1 MGNNNSSYFKK
12 LINDYI
18 IYVPEFQRN
27 YLQGDDSNES
37 IKYKRDRLLD
47 DIFDCIKSQ
56 SKSIDLGFIYGRVED
71 SYKRKLFYPYDGQQR
86 LTTLYFLY
94 LLIYFKFKNYDEIQ
108 SFKNKEKL
116 SYQTRIS
123 TNRFIESFLSWI
135 LDSKEK
141 VSIYNDFWN
150 KDGKDL
156 KGFIMSQDW
165 FMMTE
170 WNYDVSIINMLS
182 IIVEISRRI
191 KDLGDK
197 TGIVNFIDKDENNPF
212 QFDFIYVDDISKSD
226 DLYIKINAR
235 GKALSPFENLKSDI
249 DKYWDDE
256 DKTKLDAEWTEYV
269 WNQLDEND
277 KNKEKSFDNS
287 FYNLLS
293 NIFYLQYLV
302 GLKDIN
308 DKILIE
314 IENKYKKGIV
324 DKEWITPKL
333 CCDSPY
339 QMISSFLDAMIG
351 SFKSIKDKQIE
362 SVNRKIFG
370 LGDYQNNN
378 DQNKMERADLF
389 EVFVYYY
396 SVSSLFTENDMEFT
410 DKRNLL
416 NEIETV
422 TNRII
427 ENQRPYLDSPTNLV
441 KALKSVKVLID
452 NSIESHGVYKFFL
465 SIDND
470 KKESIRNGLMKE
482 QVEEEI
488 LKAKLIDKDS
498 RYVAL
503 FNKGYS
509 ELKNKGQL
517 GFIFYLVTKNKSLSK
532 IGIED
537 VSYESF
543 EKTLKQ
549 ILSIQSYTGDFISSN
564 EKIFNSEYE
573 WLLRAIL
580 AKAKDCFFWKR
591 SNNLLSFPLLNNDR
605 DMSLH
610 TFLNCY
616 SSSNPKDVE
625 YKFNL
630 LDGLREVLNSFD
642 FSKDNIEEVLKRII
656 ENYKI
661 KDLEDS
667 KKEDNKKE
675 DSKPWYKFFV
685 IYDGVFEQC
694 RNGNIYYYSDKYV
707 LLLDKKF
714 RSGQWWEYYTFAL
727 KKALNEANKDSSRT
741 MELEPTNGKNREE
754 SVLTFKVN
762 GIEYKCSMMNDGNGD
777 RFIIKKGKE
786 VIPIFTC
793 DASLDTWN
801 KWKEKSKKILNR
813 EE

>member
-47 DIFDCIKSQ
+47 DIFNCIESQ
-56 SKSIDLGFIYGRVED
+56 SKSINLGFIYGRVEE
-71 SYKRKLFYPYDGQQR
+71 SYKGKLFYPYDGQQR

-94 LLIYFKFKNYDEIQ
+94 LLIYFKFNKYDEID
-108 SFKNKEKL
+108 SIKEKL

-141 VSIYNDFWN
+141 DNIYNDFWN

-182 IIVEISRRI
+182 IIVEISGRI
-191 KDLGDK
+191 KKNLGDK
-197 TGIVNFIDKDENNPF
+197 TGIVNFIDKDKNNPF

-249 DKYWDDE
+249 DKYWKDE

-302 GLKDIN
+302 GLDQNNLN

-324 DKEWITPKL
+324 DKEWITPEL
-333 CCDSPY
+333 CHVSCP
-339 QMISSFLDAMIG
+339 MISSFLDAMIG
-351 SFKSIKDKQIE
+351 PFKSIKDKQIE

-378 DQNKMERADLF
+378 GQNKIERADLF
-389 EVFVYYY
+389 EIFVYYY
-396 SVSSLFTENDMEFT
+396 SVSSLFKRNDMEFT

-441 KALKSVKVLID
+441 KALQSVKALID
-452 NSIESHGVYKFFL
+452 NSIKSHGVYKFFL
-465 SIDND
+465 SIDNGT
-470 KKESIRNGLMKE
+470 KESIRKGLMKE

-517 GFIFYLVTKNKSLSK
+517 GFIFYLIKNNKSLSK

-543 EKTLKQ
+543 EKTLNQ
-549 ILSIQSYTGDFISSN
+549 IISIQNFIIGEFTN
-564 EKIFNSEYE
+564 YE
-573 WLLRAIL
+573 LLLRAIL
-580 AKAKDCFFWKR
+580 AKANDSFFWER
-591 SNNLLSFPLLNNDR
+591 RNNLLSFPLLNNDR

-616 SSSNPKDVE
+616 SSNNPEDVK

-630 LDGLREVLNSFD
+630 LDGLKEVLNLFD
-642 FSKDNIEEVLKRII
+642 PNKDNIEEVLKRII
-656 ENYKI
+656 EDYK
-661 KDLEDS
+661 KTDS
-667 KKEDNKKE
+667 NV
-675 DSKPWYKFFV
+675 WYKFFV
-685 IYDGVFEQC
+685 IYDGVFKQC

-714 RSGQWWEYYTFAL
+714 RSGQWCEYYTFAL
-727 KKALNEANKDSSRT
+727 SKALSEALNKEYPCKKAKGIDGGREASFIN
-741 MELEPTNGKNREE
+741 MNR
-754 SVLTFKVN
+754 N
-762 GIEYKCSMMNDGNGD
+762 EYKCSMKNDED
-777 RFIIKKGKE
+777 MFIIKKNEKE
-786 VIPIFTC
+786 IFN
-793 DASLDTWN
+793 LDTWD
-801 KWKEKSKKILNR
+801 KWKEKSLKILNR

>member
-1 MGNNNSSYFKK
+1 MGSNNSSYFKK
-12 LINDYI
+12 LINNYI

-47 DIFDCIKSQ
+47 DIFNCIESQ
-56 SKSIDLGFIYGRVED
+56 SKSIDLGFIYGRVEE
-71 SYKRKLFYPYDGQQR
+71 SYKGKLFYPYDGQQR

-94 LLIYFKFKNYDEIQ
+94 LLIYFKFKKYDEIH
-108 SFKNKEKL
+108 SIKEKL

-123 TNRFIESFLSWI
+123 TNRFIESFLLWI
-135 LDSKEK
+135 LDSEEK
-141 VSIYNDFWN
+141 DNIYNDFWN

-182 IIVEISRRI
+182 IIVEISGRI
-191 KDLGDK
+191 KKDLGDK
-197 TGIVNFIDKDENNPF
+197 TEIVNFIDKDENNPF

-249 DKYWDDE
+249 DEYWNNE

-287 FYNLLS
+287 FYNLFS

-302 GLKDIN
+302 GLGDIN

-339 QMISSFLDAMIG
+339 QMISSFLDAMTG
-351 SFKSIKDKQIE
+351 PFKSIKDEQIE

-378 DQNKMERADLF
+378 GQNKMERADLF

-396 SVSSLFTENDMEFT
+396 SVSSLFKRNDMEFT

-452 NSIESHGVYKFFL
+452 SSIKSHGVYKFFL

-470 KKESIRNGLMKE
+470 KKESIRDGLMKE

-488 LKAKLIDKDS
+488 LKAKLIGKDS
-498 RYVAL
+498 RYVVL

-517 GFIFYLVTKNKSLSK
+517 GFIFYLVTKIKSLSK

-543 EKTLKQ
+543 DKTLKQ

-605 DMSLH
+605 DISLH

-616 SSSNPKDVE
+616 SSNNPNDVE
-625 YKFNL
+625 YKLNL
-630 LDGLREVLNSFD
+630 LDGLREVLNLFD
-642 FSKDNIEEVLKRII
+642 PNKDNIEEVLKRII
-656 ENYKI
+656 EDYKI
-661 KDLEDS
+661 EDY
-667 KKEDNKKE
+667 KKI

-694 RNGNIYYYSDKYV
+694 RNGNIYFYSDKYV

-714 RSGQWWEYYTFAL
+714 RSGQWYEYYTFAL
-727 KKALNEANKDSSRT
+727 SKALSEALNK
-741 MELEPTNGKNREE
+741 EYHCEKANGLDGGREA
-754 SVLTFKVN
+754 SFVKIINMN
-762 GIEYKCSMMNDGNGD
+762 GIEYKCSMMNNED
-777 RFIIKKGKE
+777 RFIIKNEKE
-786 VIPIFTC
+786 IFK
-793 DASLDTWN
+793 LDTWDE
-801 KWKEKSKKILNR
+801 WKDKSKKILNS

>member
-1 MGNNNSSYFKK
+1 MCNNNSSYFKK

-27 YLQGDDSNES
+27 YLQGDDSKES
-37 IKYKRDRLLD
+37 IKDKRDRLLN

-56 SKSIDLGFIYGRVED
+56 SKSIDLGFIYGRVEE
-71 SYKRKLFYPYDGQQR
+71 SYKGKLFYPYDGQQR

-94 LLIYFKFKNYDEIQ
+94 LLIYFKYKKYDEIQ
-108 SFKNKEKL
+108 SIKEKL

-141 VSIYNDFWN
+141 DNVYNDFWN

-191 KDLGDK
+191 KENLGDK
-197 TGIVNFIDKDENNPF
+197 TEIVNFIDKDENNPF

-249 DKYWDDE
+249 DEYWNNE

-302 GLKDIN
+302 GLGQKNIN

-339 QMISSFLDAMIG
+339 QMFSSFLDAMIG

-378 DQNKMERADLF
+378 GQNKIERADLF
-389 EVFVYYY
+389 EIFVYYY
-396 SVSSLFTENDMEFT
+396 SVSSLFKRNDMEFT
-410 DKRNLL
+410 NKRNLL

-452 NSIESHGVYKFFL
+452 NSIKSHGVYKFFL

-470 KKESIRNGLMKE
+470 TKESIRKGLMKE
-482 QVEEEI
+482 QVEEEV

-498 RYVAL
+498 RYVVL

-517 GFIFYLVTKNKSLSK
+517 GFIFYLVKKNNSLSK

-543 EKTLKQ
+543 EKTLNQ
-549 ILSIQSYTGDFISSN
+549 IISIQNFIIGEFTN
-564 EKIFNSEYE
+564 YE
-573 WLLRAIL
+573 LLLRAIL
-580 AKAKDCFFWKR
+580 AKAKGSFFWER
-591 SNNLLSFPLLNNDR
+591 RNNLLSFPLLNNDR
-605 DMSLH
+605 DISLH

-616 SSSNPKDVE
+616 SSNNPEDVK

-630 LDGLREVLNSFD
+630 LDGLREVLNLFD
-642 FSKDNIEEVLKRII
+642 PNKDNIEEVLKRII
-656 ENYKI
+656 EDYKI

-667 KKEDNKKE
+667 KKE

-685 IYDGVFEQC
+685 IYDGVFKQC
-694 RNGNIYYYSDKYV
+694 RNGNIYFYSDKYV

-714 RSGQWWEYYTFAL
+714 RSGQWCEYYTFAL
-727 KKALNEANKDSSRT
+727 SKALSEALNKGYPC
-741 MELEPTNGKNREE
+741 EKANGLDGGREA
-754 SVLTFKVN
+754 SFVKIN
-762 GIEYKCSMMNDGNGD
+762 MKGIEYKCSMTNNEDS
-777 RFIIKKGKE
+777 FIIKNNENK
-786 VIPIFTC
+786 IFNS
-793 DASLDTWN
+793 DASSDSWN
-801 KWKEKSKKILNR
+801 EWKEKSLKILKR

>member
-12 LINDYI
+12 LINNYI

-37 IKYKRDRLLD
+37 IKYKRDRLLK

-56 SKSIDLGFIYGRVED
+56 SKSINLGFIYGRVEE
-71 SYKRKLFYPYDGQQR
+71 SYKGNLFYPYDGQQR

-94 LLIYFKFKNYDEIQ
+94 LLIYFKFKKYDEIG
-108 SFKNKEKL
+108 SIKEKL

-141 VSIYNDFWN
+141 DNIYNDFWN
-150 KDGKDL
+150 KNGKDL

-191 KDLGDK
+191 KENLGDK
-197 TGIVNFIDKDENNPF
+197 TEIVNFIDKDENNPF

-249 DKYWDDE
+249 DEYWNNE

-277 KNKEKSFDNS
+277 KNKEKSFDDS
-287 FYNLLS
+287 FFNLLS

-302 GLKDIN
+302 GLDQNNIN

-339 QMISSFLDAMIG
+339 QMISSFLDAMTG
-351 SFKSIKDKQIE
+351 PFKSIKDEQIE

-378 DQNKMERADLF
+378 GQNKMERADLF

-396 SVSSLFTENDMEFT
+396 SVSSLFKRNDMEFT

-470 KKESIRNGLMKE
+470 KKELIRNGLMKE

-488 LKAKLIDKDS
+488 LKAKLIGKDS
-498 RYVAL
+498 RYVVL

-517 GFIFYLVTKNKSLSK
+517 GFIFYLVTKIKSLSK

-543 EKTLKQ
+543 DKTLKQ

-630 LDGLREVLNSFD
+630 LDGLKEVLNSFD
-642 FSKDNIEEVLKRII
+642 SNKDNIEEVLKRII
-656 ENYKI
+656 EDYKI

-694 RNGNIYYYSDKYV
+694 RNGNIYFYSDKYV

-714 RSGQWWEYYTFAL
+714 RSGQWYEYYTFAL
-727 KKALNEANKDSSRT
+727 SKALSEALNK
-741 MELEPTNGKNREE
+741 EYLCEKANGLDGGREA
-754 SVLTFKVN
+754 SFVKIYMS
-762 GIEYKCSMMNDGNGD
+762 GIEYKCSMMNDKD
-777 RFIIKKGKE
+777 SFIIKKNEKE
-786 VIPIFTC
+786 IFNS

-801 KWKEKSKKILNR
+801 EWKKECKKILNR

>member
-1 MGNNNSSYFKK
+1 MGSNNSSYFKK

-47 DIFDCIKSQ
+47 DIFNCIESQ
-56 SKSIDLGFIYGRVED
+56 SKSINLGFIYGRVEE
-71 SYKRKLFYPYDGQQR
+71 SYKGKLLFYPYDGQQR

-94 LLIYFKFKNYDEIQ
+94 LLIYFKFKNYDEID
-108 SFKNKEKL
+108 SIKEKL

-135 LDSKEK
+135 LDSKERDN
-141 VSIYNDFWN
+141 IYNDFWN

-182 IIVEISRRI
+182 IIVEISGRI
-191 KDLGDK
+191 KKNLGDK

-249 DKYWDDE
+249 DEYWNNE
-256 DKTKLDAEWTEYV
+256 DKTKLDAEWTEFV

-302 GLKDIN
+302 GLDQNNIN

-351 SFKSIKDKQIE
+351 SFKSIKDEQIE

-378 DQNKMERADLF
+378 GQNKMERADLF

-396 SVSSLFTENDMEFT
+396 SVSSLFNKNDMEFT

-452 NSIESHGVYKFFL
+452 NSIKSHGVYKFFL

-470 KKESIRNGLMKE
+470 KKESIRDGLMKE

-498 RYVAL
+498 RYVDL
-503 FNKGYS
+503 FDKSYK

-517 GFIFYLVTKNKSLSK
+517 GFIFYLVTKIKSLSK

-549 ILSIQSYTGDFISSN
+549 IIFIQNFIGKFGEFTN
-564 EKIFNSEYE
+564 NYE
-573 WLLRAIL
+573 LLLRAIL
-580 AKAKDCFFWKR
+580 AKAKGSFFWER
-591 SNNLLSFPLLNNDR
+591 RNNLLSFPLLNNDR
-605 DMSLH
+605 DISLH

-616 SSSNPKDVE
+616 SSNNPNDVE
-625 YKFNL
+625 YKLNL
-630 LDGLREVLNSFD
+630 LDGLREVLNLFD
-642 FSKDNIEEVLKRII
+642 PNKDNIEEVLKRII
-656 ENYKI
+656 EDYKKI
-661 KDLEDS
+661 DS
-667 KKEDNKKE
+667 TV
-675 DSKPWYKFFV
+675 WYKFFV
-685 IYDGVFEQC
+685 IYDGVFKQC
-694 RNGNIYYYSDKYV
+694 RNGNIYHYSDKYV

-714 RSGQWWEYYTFAL
+714 RSGKWCEYYTFAL
-727 KKALNEANKDSSRT
+727 SKALSEALNKEYLCEKAKGLD
-741 MELEPTNGKNREE
+741 GGREA
-754 SVLTFKVN
+754 SFVKFNMK
-762 GIEYKCSMMNDGNGD
+762 GIKYKCSMMNNED
-777 RFIIKKGKE
+777 RFIIKKNEKE
-786 VIPIFTC
+786 KNEKEIFNS
-793 DASLDTWN
+793 DASLDSWDE
-801 KWKEKSKKILNR
+801 WKKECKKILNR

>member
-1 MGNNNSSYFKK
+1 MGSNNSSYFKK

-56 SKSIDLGFIYGRVED
+56 SKSMNLGFIYGRVEQ
-71 SYKRKLFYPYDGQQR
+71 SYKGKLFYPYDGQQR

-94 LLIYFKFKNYDEIQ
+94 LLIYFKFNKYDEID
-108 SFKNKEKL
+108 SIKKKL

-135 LDSKEK
+135 LDSKERDN
-141 VSIYNDFWN
+141 VYNDFWN

-182 IIVEISRRI
+182 IIVEISGRI
-191 KDLGDK
+191 KKNLGDK
-197 TGIVNFIDKDENNPF
+197 TGIDNFIDKDENNPF

-249 DKYWDDE
+249 DKYWKDE
-256 DKTKLDAEWTEYV
+256 DKTKLDAEWTEFV

-277 KNKEKSFDNS
+277 KNKDKSFDNS

-302 GLKDIN
+302 SLDQNNIN

-351 SFKSIKDKQIE
+351 PFKSIKGEQIE

-378 DQNKMERADLF
+378 GQNKMERADLF
-389 EVFVYYY
+389 EIFVYYY
-396 SVSSLFTENDMEFT
+396 SVSKLFKEYDMEFT

-452 NSIESHGVYKFFL
+452 NSIESQGVYKFFL
-465 SIDND
+465 SIDNGT
-470 KKESIRNGLMKE
+470 KELIRDGLMKE

-498 RYVAL
+498 RYVVL

-517 GFIFYLVTKNKSLSK
+517 GFIFYLVKNKNSLSK

-549 ILSIQSYTGDFISSN
+549 IIFIQNFIIGEFTN
-564 EKIFNSEYE
+564 YE
-573 WLLRAIL
+573 LLLRAIL
-580 AKAKDCFFWKR
+580 AKAKGSFFWER
-591 SNNLLSFPLLNNDR
+591 RNNLLSFPLLNNDR
-605 DMSLH
+605 DISLH

-616 SSSNPKDVE
+616 SSNNPEDVK

-630 LDGLREVLNSFD
+630 LDGFREVLNLFD
-642 FSKDNIEEVLKRII
+642 PNKDNIEEVFKRII
-656 ENYKI
+656 EDYKKI
-661 KDLEDS
+661 DS
-667 KKEDNKKE
+667 EA
-675 DSKPWYKFFV
+675 WYKFFV

-694 RNGNIYYYSDKYV
+694 RNGNIYHYSDKYV

-714 RSGQWWEYYTFAL
+714 RSGKWWEYYTFAL
-727 KKALNEANKDSSRT
+727 KKALNEANKDSSIT
-741 MELEPTNGKNREE
+741 IELEPTNGKNREE
-754 SVLTFKVN
+754 SVLKIKVN
-762 GIEYKCSMMNDGNGD
+762 EIEYKCSIMNDGNGD
-777 RFIIKKGKE
+777 RFIIKKDKDE
-786 VIPIFTC
+786 KLIFTR
-793 DASLDTWN
+793 DASLDSWD
-801 KWKEKSKKILNR
+801 KWKEKSLKILNR

>member
-1 MGNNNSSYFKK
+1 
-12 LINDYI
+12 
-18 IYVPEFQRN
+18 
-27 YLQGDDSNES
+27 
-37 IKYKRDRLLD
+37 
-47 DIFDCIKSQ
+47 
-56 SKSIDLGFIYGRVED
+56 
-71 SYKRKLFYPYDGQQR
+71 
-86 LTTLYFLY
+86 
-94 LLIYFKFKNYDEIQ
+94 
-108 SFKNKEKL
+108 
-116 SYQTRIS
+116 
-123 TNRFIESFLSWI
+123 
-135 LDSKEK
+135 
-141 VSIYNDFWN
+141 
-150 KDGKDL
+150 
-156 KGFIMSQDW
+156 
-165 FMMTE
+165 
-170 WNYDVSIINMLS
+170 
-182 IIVEISRRI
+182 
-191 KDLGDK
+191 
-197 TGIVNFIDKDENNPF
+197 
-212 QFDFIYVDDISKSD
+212 
-226 DLYIKINAR
+226 
-235 GKALSPFENLKSDI
+235 
-249 DKYWDDE
+249 
-256 DKTKLDAEWTEYV
+256 
-269 WNQLDEND
+269 
-277 KNKEKSFDNS
+277 
-287 FYNLLS
+287 
-293 NIFYLQYLV
+293 
-302 GLKDIN
+302 
-308 DKILIE
+308 
-314 IENKYKKGIV
+314 
-324 DKEWITPKL
+324 
-333 CCDSPY
+333 
-339 QMISSFLDAMIG
+339 MISSFLDAMTG
-351 SFKSIKDKQIE
+351 SFKSIKNEQIE
-362 SVNRKIFG
+362 SVNRKTFG

-378 DQNKMERADLF
+378 GQNKMERADLF

-452 NSIESHGVYKFFL
+452 NSIKSHGVYKFFL

-470 KKESIRNGLMKE
+470 TKESIRIGLMKE

-498 RYVAL
+498 RYVDL
-503 FNKGYS
+503 FKKGYN

-517 GFIFYLVTKNKSLSK
+517 GFIFYLITNNKSLSK

-630 LDGLREVLNSFD
+630 LDGLKEVLNSFD
-642 FSKDNIEEVLKRII
+642 SNKDNIEEVLKRII
-656 ENYKI
+656 EDYKI

-667 KKEDNKKE
+667 KKEDNKKEDNKKE

-694 RNGNIYYYSDKYV
+694 RNGNIYFYSDKYV

-714 RSGQWWEYYTFAL
+714 RSGQWYEYYTFAL
-727 KKALNEANKDSSRT
+727 SKALSEALNK
-741 MELEPTNGKNREE
+741 EYLCEKANGLDGGREA
-754 SVLTFKVN
+754 SFVKIINMN
-762 GIEYKCSMMNDGNGD
+762 GIEYKCSMMNNED
-777 RFIIKKGKE
+777 RFIIKNEKE
-786 VIPIFTC
+786 SFK
-793 DASLDTWN
+793 LDTWN
-801 KWKEKSKKILNR
+801 EWKDKSLKILKR

>member
-27 YLQGDDSNES
+27 YLQGDDSKES
-37 IKYKRDRLLD
+37 IKDKRDRLLD
-47 DIFDCIKSQ
+47 DIFSCIESQ
-56 SKSIDLGFIYGRVED
+56 SKSINLGFIYGRVEE
-71 SYKRKLFYPYDGQQR
+71 SYKSTLFYPYDGQQR

-94 LLIYFKFKNYDEIQ
+94 LLIYFKFNKYDEIQ
-108 SFKNKEKL
+108 SFKKKL

-123 TNRFIESFLSWI
+123 TNRFIESFLYWI

-182 IIVEISRRI
+182 IIVEISGRV
-191 KDLGDK
+191 KNLGDK
-197 TGIVNFIDKDENNPF
+197 FGIVNFIDKDENNPF

-249 DKYWDDE
+249 DKYWKDE

-269 WNQLDEND
+269 WNQLDVND

-302 GLKDIN
+302 GLDQNKIN

-324 DKEWITPKL
+324 DKEWITSEL
-333 CCDSPY
+333 CSTSCP
-339 QMISSFLDAMIG
+339 MISSFLDAMIG

-378 DQNKMERADLF
+378 GQNKMERADLF

-470 KKESIRNGLMKE
+470 TKESIRKGLMKE

-517 GFIFYLVTKNKSLSK
+517 GFIFYLIKNNKSLSK

-543 EKTLKQ
+543 EKTLNQ
-549 ILSIQSYTGDFISSN
+549 IISIQNFIIGEFTN
-564 EKIFNSEYE
+564 YE
-573 WLLRAIL
+573 LLLRAIL
-580 AKAKDCFFWKR
+580 AKANDSFFWER
-591 SNNLLSFPLLNNDR
+591 RNNLLSFPLLNNDR

-616 SSSNPKDVE
+616 SSNNPEDVK

-630 LDGLREVLNSFD
+630 LDGLRKVLNLFD
-642 FSKDNIEEVLKRII
+642 PNKDNIEEVLKRII
-656 ENYKI
+656 EDYK
-661 KDLEDS
+661 KTDS
-667 KKEDNKKE
+667 NV
-675 DSKPWYKFFV
+675 WYKFFV
-685 IYDGVFEQC
+685 IYDGVFKQC

-714 RSGQWWEYYTFAL
+714 RSGQWCEYYTFAL
-727 KKALNEANKDSSRT
+727 SKALSEALNKEYPCKKAKGIDGGREASFINMNEN
-741 MELEPTNGKNREE
+741 
-754 SVLTFKVN
+754 
-762 GIEYKCSMMNDGNGD
+762 EYKCSMKNDED
-777 RFIIKKGKE
+777 MFIIKKNEKE
-786 VIPIFTC
+786 IFN
-793 DASLDTWN
+793 LDTWD
-801 KWKEKSKKILNR
+801 KWKEKSLKILNR

>member
-27 YLQGDDSNES
+27 YLQGDDSKES
-37 IKYKRDRLLD
+37 IKDKRDRLLD

-56 SKSIDLGFIYGRVED
+56 SKSIDLGFIYGRVEE
-71 SYKRKLFYPYDGQQR
+71 SYKSTLFYPYDGQQR

-94 LLIYFKFKNYDEIQ
+94 LLIYFKFNKYDEIN
-108 SFKNKEKL
+108 SIKEKL

-135 LDSKEK
+135 LDSKERDN
-141 VSIYNDFWN
+141 IYNDFWN
-150 KDGKDL
+150 KNGKDL
-156 KGFIMSQDW
+156 KGFVMSQDW

-197 TGIVNFIDKDENNPF
+197 FGIVNFIDKDENNPF

-249 DKYWDDE
+249 DKYWKDE

-269 WNQLDEND
+269 WNQLDVND

-302 GLKDIN
+302 GLDLNNIN

-333 CCDSPY
+333 CSTSCP
-339 QMISSFLDAMIG
+339 MISSFLDAMIG

-378 DQNKMERADLF
+378 GQNKMERADLF

-470 KKESIRNGLMKE
+470 TKESIRIGLMKE

-517 GFIFYLVTKNKSLSK
+517 GFIFYLVTNNKSLSK

-537 VSYESF
+537 VFYESF
-543 EKTLKQ
+543 DKTLKQ
-549 ILSIQSYTGDFISSN
+549 IIFIQNFIIGEFTN
-564 EKIFNSEYE
+564 YE
-573 WLLRAIL
+573 LLLRAIL
-580 AKAKDCFFWKR
+580 AKAKGSFFWER
-591 SNNLLSFPLLNNDR
+591 RNNLLSFPLLNNDR
-605 DMSLH
+605 DISLH

-616 SSSNPKDVE
+616 SSNNPEDVE

-630 LDGLREVLNSFD
+630 LYGLREVLNLFD
-642 FSKDNIEEVLKRII
+642 PNKDNIEEVLKRII
-656 ENYKI
+656 EDYK
-661 KDLEDS
+661 KTDS
-667 KKEDNKKE
+667 NV
-675 DSKPWYKFFV
+675 WYKFFV
-685 IYDGVFEQC
+685 IYDGVFKQC
-694 RNGNIYYYSDKYV
+694 RNGNIYHYSDKYV

-714 RSGQWWEYYTFAL
+714 RSGQWCEYYTFAL
-727 KKALNEANKDSSRT
+727 SKALSEALNKEYPCVKAKGLD
-741 MELEPTNGKNREE
+741 GGREA
-754 SVLTFKVN
+754 SFVKIDMN
-762 GIEYKCSMMNDGNGD
+762 GIEYRCSMNDGIGD
-777 RFIIKKGKE
+777 RFIIKKDEE
-786 VIPIFTC
+786 VI
-793 DASLDTWN
+793 SLDTLDE
-801 KWKEKSKKILNR
+801 WKE
-813 EE
+813 E

>member
-1 MGNNNSSYFKK
+1 MSNNNSSYFKK
-12 LINDYI
+12 LINDFI

-27 YLQGDDSNES
+27 YLQGDDSKES
-37 IKYKRDRLLD
+37 IKDKRDRLLN

-56 SKSIDLGFIYGRVED
+56 SKSMDLGFIYGRVEQ
-71 SYKRKLFYPYDGQQR
+71 SYKGKLFYPYDGQQR

-94 LLIYFKFKNYDEIQ
+94 LLIYFKFNKYDEIN
-108 SFKNKEKL
+108 SIKEKL

-135 LDSKEK
+135 LDSEK
-141 VSIYNDFWN
+141 KDNIYNDFWN

-182 IIVEISRRI
+182 IIVEISGRI
-191 KDLGDK
+191 KKNLGDK

-249 DKYWDDE
+249 DKYWKDE

-277 KNKEKSFDNS
+277 KNKEKSFDDS
-287 FYNLLS
+287 FFNLLS
-293 NIFYLQYLV
+293 NIFYLQYLI
-302 GLKDIN
+302 GLDLQDIN
-308 DKILIE
+308 DKNLFE

-324 DKEWITPKL
+324 DKEWITQKL
-333 CCDSPY
+333 CHVSCP
-339 QMISSFLDAMIG
+339 MISSFLDAMIG
-351 SFKSIKDKQIE
+351 SFKSIKDEQIE

-378 DQNKMERADLF
+378 GQNKMERADLF
-389 EVFVYYY
+389 EIFVYYY
-396 SVSSLFTENDMEFT
+396 SVSSLFNRNDMELT
-410 DKRNLL
+410 NKRNLL

-470 KKESIRNGLMKE
+470 AKEQIKKGLMKE

-498 RYVAL
+498 RYVDL
-503 FNKGYS
+503 FDKSYK

-517 GFIFYLVTKNKSLSK
+517 GFIFYLIKDNNDLSK
-532 IGIED
+532 IRVED

-549 ILSIQSYTGDFISSN
+549 IIFIQNFIGKFGEFTN
-564 EKIFNSEYE
+564 NYE
-573 WLLRAIL
+573 LLLRAIL

-616 SSSNPKDVE
+616 SSNNPNDVE
-625 YKFNL
+625 YKLNL
-630 LDGLREVLNSFD
+630 LDGFREVLNLFD
-642 FSKDNIEEVLKRII
+642 PNKDNIEEVLKRII
-656 ENYKI
+656 EDYKI

-667 KKEDNKKE
+667 KKEDP
-675 DSKPWYKFFV
+675 KPWYKFFV

-694 RNGNIYYYSDKYV
+694 RNGNIYFYSDKYV

-714 RSGQWWEYYTFAL
+714 RSGQWYEYYTFAL
-727 KKALNEANKDSSRT
+727 SKALSEALNKEYT
-741 MELEPTNGKNREE
+741 CEKANGLDGGREA
-754 SVLTFKVN
+754 SFVKIN
-762 GIEYKCSMMNDGNGD
+762 MKGIEYKFSMMNNED
-777 RFIIKKGKE
+777 RFIIKKNE
-786 VIPIFTC
+786 IFNF
-793 DASLDTWN
+793 DASFDTWN
-801 KWKEKSKKILNR
+801 EWKEESLKILKR

>member
-47 DIFDCIKSQ
+47 DIFSCIESQ
-56 SKSIDLGFIYGRVED
+56 SKSIDLGFIYGRVER
-71 SYKRKLFYPYDGQQR
+71 SYKDKLFYPYDGQQR

-94 LLIYFKFKNYDEIQ
+94 FLIYFKFKNYDEIQ
-108 SFKNKEKL
+108 SFKKKL

-141 VSIYNDFWN
+141 DNIYNDFWN

-182 IIVEISRRI
+182 IIVEISGRI
-191 KDLGDK
+191 KNNLGDK
-197 TGIVNFIDKDENNPF
+197 TGIVNFIDKDKNNPF

-249 DKYWDDE
+249 DKYWKDE

-269 WNQLDEND
+269 WNQLDVND

-302 GLKDIN
+302 GLDLNDIN

-324 DKEWITPKL
+324 DKEWITPEL
-333 CCDSPY
+333 CHVSCP
-339 QMISSFLDAMIG
+339 MISSFLDAMIG
-351 SFKSIKDKQIE
+351 PFKSIKDKQIE

-378 DQNKMERADLF
+378 GQNKIERADLF
-389 EVFVYYY
+389 EIFVYYY
-396 SVSSLFTENDMEFT
+396 SVSSLFKRNDMEFT

-441 KALKSVKVLID
+441 KALQSVKALID
-452 NSIESHGVYKFFL
+452 NSIKSHGVYKFFL
-465 SIDND
+465 SIDNGT
-470 KKESIRNGLMKE
+470 KESIRKGLMKE

-517 GFIFYLVTKNKSLSK
+517 GFIFYLIKNNKSLSK

-543 EKTLKQ
+543 EKTLNQ
-549 ILSIQSYTGDFISSN
+549 IISIQNFIIGEFTN
-564 EKIFNSEYE
+564 YE
-573 WLLRAIL
+573 LLLRAIL
-580 AKAKDCFFWKR
+580 AKANDSFFWER
-591 SNNLLSFPLLNNDR
+591 RNNLLSFPLLNNDR

-616 SSSNPKDVE
+616 SSNNPEDVK

-630 LDGLREVLNSFD
+630 LDGLKEVLNLFD
-642 FSKDNIEEVLKRII
+642 PNKDNIEEVLKRII
-656 ENYKI
+656 EDYKI

-675 DSKPWYKFFV
+675 DNKKEDPKPWYKFFV

-694 RNGNIYYYSDKYV
+694 RNGNIYFYSDKYV

-714 RSGQWWEYYTFAL
+714 RSGKWWEYYTFAL
-727 KKALNEANKDSSRT
+727 KKALNEANKDLS
-741 MELEPTNGKNREE
+741 LEPTNGKNREE
-754 SVLTFKVN
+754 SVLKFKVSE
-762 GIEYKCSMMNDGNGD
+762 IEYKCSMMNDGNGD
-777 RFIIKKGKE
+777 RFIIMKGE
-786 VIPIFTC
+786 EEIFKR

-801 KWKEKSKKILNR
+801 EWKEECKEILSI

>member
-37 IKYKRDRLLD
+37 IKDKRDRLLD
-47 DIFDCIKSQ
+47 DIFNCIESQ

-94 LLIYFKFKNYDEIQ
+94 LLIYFKFNKYDEID
-108 SFKNKEKL
+108 SIKKKL

-141 VSIYNDFWN
+141 DNIYNDFWN

-182 IIVEISRRI
+182 IIVEISGRI
-191 KDLGDK
+191 KKNLGDK

-226 DLYIKINAR
+226 DFYIKINAR

-249 DKYWDDE
+249 DKYWKDE

-302 GLKDIN
+302 GLDRNNIN
-308 DKILIE
+308 DKKLSE

-378 DQNKMERADLF
+378 GQNKMERADLF
-389 EVFVYYY
+389 EIFVYYY
-396 SVSSLFTENDMEFT
+396 SVSKLFRKNDMEFT

-452 NSIESHGVYKFFL
+452 SSMKSHGVYKFFL

-470 KKESIRNGLMKE
+470 TKESIRKGLMKE

-498 RYVAL
+498 RYVDL
-503 FNKGYS
+503 FDKSYK

-517 GFIFYLVTKNKSLSK
+517 GFIFYLIKDNNDLSK
-532 IGIED
+532 IRVED

-543 EKTLKQ
+543 EKNLNQ
-549 ILSIQSYTGDFISSN
+549 IISIQNFIIGEFTN
-564 EKIFNSEYE
+564 YE
-573 WLLRAIL
+573 LLLRAIL

-616 SSSNPKDVE
+616 SSNNPEDVK

-642 FSKDNIEEVLKRII
+642 SYEELNDKVIEDELNRII
-656 ENYKI
+656 EDYKE
-661 KDLEDS
+661 KDS
-667 KKEDNKKE
+667 KA
-675 DSKPWYKFFV
+675 WYKFFV
-685 IYDGVFEQC
+685 IYDGVFGKC
-694 RNGNIYYYSDKYV
+694 PKGNIYYYSDMYV

-714 RSGQWWEYYTFAL
+714 RSGHWCEYYTFAL
-727 KKALNEANKDSSRT
+727 YKALDEYRASKGLNINISLDSTS
-741 MELEPTNGKNREE
+741 GKEREE
-754 SVLTFKVN
+754 SFLKFELD
-762 GIEYKCSMMNDGNGD
+762 GIEYKCFMKNDED
-777 RFIIKKGKE
+777 SFIITKNEK
-786 VIPIFTC
+786 VNS
-793 DASLDTWN
+793 DASFDTWN
-801 KWKEKSKKILNR
+801 EWKEESLKILKR

>member
-27 YLQGDDSNES
+27 YLQGDDNNES
-37 IKYKRDRLLD
+37 IKDKRNRLLD

-56 SKSIDLGFIYGRVED
+56 SKSIDLGFIYGRVEE
-71 SYKRKLFYPYDGQQR
+71 SYKGKLFYPYDGQQR

-94 LLIYFKFKNYDEIQ
+94 LLIYFKFNKYDEID
-108 SFKNKEKL
+108 SIKEKL

-141 VSIYNDFWN
+141 DNIYNDFWN

-197 TGIVNFIDKDENNPF
+197 TGIVNFIDKDENNSF

-249 DKYWDDE
+249 DKYWEDE

-269 WNQLDEND
+269 WNQLDVND

-302 GLKDIN
+302 GLDQNNIN

-324 DKEWITPKL
+324 DKEWITQEL
-333 CCDSPY
+333 CKVSCP
-339 QMISSFLDAMIG
+339 MISSFLDAMIG

-378 DQNKMERADLF
+378 GQNKMERADLF
-389 EVFVYYY
+389 EIFVYYY
-396 SVSSLFTENDMEFT
+396 SVSLLFKRNDMEFT

-470 KKESIRNGLMKE
+470 TKELIRNGLMKE

-488 LKAKLIDKDS
+488 LKDKLIDKDS

-517 GFIFYLVTKNKSLSK
+517 GFIFYLVTKNNSLSK

-543 EKTLKQ
+543 KKTLKQ
-549 ILSIQSYTGDFISSN
+549 IIFIQNFIIGEFTN
-564 EKIFNSEYE
+564 YE
-573 WLLRAIL
+573 LLLRAIL
-580 AKAKDCFFWKR
+580 AKAKGSFFWER
-591 SNNLLSFPLLNNDR
+591 RNNLLSFPLLNNDR

-610 TFLNCY
+610 AFLNCY
-616 SSSNPKDVE
+616 SSNNPEDVK

-630 LDGLREVLNSFD
+630 LDGLREVLNLFD
-642 FSKDNIEEVLKRII
+642 PNKDNIEEVLKRII
-656 ENYKI
+656 EDYK
-661 KDLEDS
+661 KTGSEV
-667 KKEDNKKE
+667 
-675 DSKPWYKFFV
+675 WYKFFV
-685 IYDGVFEQC
+685 IYDGVFKQC
-694 RNGNIYYYSDKYV
+694 RNGNIYHYSDKYV

-727 KKALNEANKDSSRT
+727 KKALNEANKDLSIT

-754 SVLTFKVN
+754 SVLKFKVK
-762 GIEYKCSMMNDGNGD
+762 GIEYKCSMMNDED
-777 RFIIKKGKE
+777 RFIIKNEKE
-786 VIPIFTC
+786 SFK
-793 DASLDTWN
+793 LDTWN
-801 KWKEKSKKILNR
+801 EWKDKSLKILKR

>member
-1 MGNNNSSYFKK
+1 MSNNNSSYFKK

-27 YLQGDDSNES
+27 YLQGDDSKES
-37 IKYKRDRLLD
+37 IKDKRDRLLK
-47 DIFDCIKSQ
+47 DIFECIESQ
-56 SKSIDLGFIYGRVED
+56 SKSIDLGFIYGRVEQ
-71 SYKRKLFYPYDGQQR
+71 SYKGKLFYPYDGQQR

-94 LLIYFKFKNYDEIQ
+94 LLIYFKYKKYDEIN
-108 SFKNKEKL
+108 SIKEKL

-141 VSIYNDFWN
+141 DNIYNDFWN
-150 KDGKDL
+150 KDGKNL

-182 IIVEISRRI
+182 IIVEISRRV
-191 KDLGDK
+191 KNLGDI
-197 TGIVNFIDKDENNPF
+197 TNIVNFINKDENNPF

-249 DKYWDDE
+249 DEYWSNE
-256 DKTKLDAEWTEYV
+256 DKTKLDAEWTKYV

-277 KNKEKSFDNS
+277 KNKEKSFDDS
-287 FYNLLS
+287 FFNLLS
-293 NIFYLQYLV
+293 NIFYLQYLI
-302 GLKDIN
+302 GLDQQDIN
-308 DKILIE
+308 DKNLFE

-324 DKEWITPKL
+324 DKEWITQNL

-339 QMISSFLDAMIG
+339 QMISSFLDAMTG
-351 SFKSIKDKQIE
+351 SFKSIKDEQIE

-378 DQNKMERADLF
+378 GQNKIERADLF

-396 SVSSLFTENDMEFT
+396 SVSSLFRKNDMEFT

-452 NSIESHGVYKFFL
+452 NSIKSHGVYKFFL

-470 KKESIRNGLMKE
+470 TKESIRNGLMKE

-498 RYVAL
+498 RYVDL
-503 FNKGYS
+503 FDKSYK
-509 ELKNKGQL
+509 ELKNKSQL
-517 GFIFYLVTKNKSLSK
+517 GFIFYLIKDNNDLSK
-532 IGIED
+532 IRVED

-543 EKTLKQ
+543 DKTLNQ
-549 ILSIQSYTGDFISSN
+549 IISIQNFIIGEFTN
-564 EKIFNSEYE
+564 YE
-573 WLLRAIL
+573 LLLRAIL

-630 LDGLREVLNSFD
+630 LNGLKEVLNSFD
-642 FSKDNIEEVLKRII
+642 SDEELNDKVIEDELNRII
-656 ENYKI
+656 EDYKE
-661 KDLEDS
+661 KDS
-667 KKEDNKKE
+667 KA
-675 DSKPWYKFFV
+675 WYKFFV

-694 RNGNIYYYSDKYV
+694 RNGNIYFYSDKYV

-714 RSGQWWEYYTFAL
+714 RSGKWCEYYTFAL
-727 KKALNEANKDSSRT
+727 KKALDEASKGLNITTSLHS
-741 MELEPTNGKNREE
+741 TNGREREE
-754 SVLTFKVN
+754 SYLDFKVK
-762 GIEYKCSMMNDGNGD
+762 GIEYKCSMMNDND
-777 RFIIKKGKE
+777 SFIIKKNEKA
-786 VIPIFTC
+786 TS
-793 DASLDTWN
+793 DASFDTWN
-801 KWKEKSKKILNR
+801 EWKEESLKILKR

>member
-47 DIFDCIKSQ
+47 DIFNCIESQ
-56 SKSIDLGFIYGRVED
+56 SKSINLGFIYGRVEE
-71 SYKRKLFYPYDGQQR
+71 SYKGKLFYPYDGQQR

-94 LLIYFKFKNYDEIQ
+94 LLIYFKFNKYDEID
-108 SFKNKEKL
+108 SIKEKL

-141 VSIYNDFWN
+141 DNIYNDFWN

-191 KDLGDK
+191 KENLGDK

-249 DKYWDDE
+249 DKYWKDE
-256 DKTKLDAEWTEYV
+256 DKTKLDAEWTEFV
-269 WNQLDEND
+269 WNQLDVND

-302 GLKDIN
+302 GLKDLN

-351 SFKSIKDKQIE
+351 PFKSIKDKQIE

-378 DQNKMERADLF
+378 GQNKMERADLF
-389 EVFVYYY
+389 EIFVYYY

-441 KALKSVKVLID
+441 KALKSVKILID
-452 NSIESHGVYKFFL
+452 NSIKFYGVYKFFL

-470 KKESIRNGLMKE
+470 TKEQIKNGLMKE

-517 GFIFYLVTKNKSLSK
+517 GFIFYLVKNNKSLSK

-549 ILSIQSYTGDFISSN
+549 IIFIQNFIIGEFTN
-564 EKIFNSEYE
+564 YE
-573 WLLRAIL
+573 LLLRAIL
-580 AKAKDCFFWKR
+580 AKANDSFFWER
-591 SNNLLSFPLLNNDR
+591 RNNLLSFPLLNNDR

-616 SSSNPKDVE
+616 SSNNPEDVK

-642 FSKDNIEEVLKRII
+642 PNKDNIKEVLKRII
-656 ENYKI
+656 EDYKKI
-661 KDLEDS
+661 VS
-667 KKEDNKKE
+667 TV
-675 DSKPWYKFFV
+675 WYKFFV
-685 IYDGVFEQC
+685 IYDGVFQQC
-694 RNGNIYYYSDKYV
+694 RNGNIYFSSDMYV

-714 RSGQWWEYYTFAL
+714 RSGKWWEYYTFAL
-727 KKALNEANKDSSRT
+727 KKALNEANKDSSIT

-754 SVLTFKVN
+754 SVLKIKVS

-777 RFIIKKGKE
+777 RFIIEKGE
-786 VIPIFTC
+786 DVIFNR

-801 KWKEKSKKILNR
+801 KWKEKGKKILNR

>member
-47 DIFDCIKSQ
+47 DIFNCIESQ
-56 SKSIDLGFIYGRVED
+56 SKSINLGFIYGRVEE
-71 SYKRKLFYPYDGQQR
+71 SYKGKLFYPYDGQQR

-94 LLIYFKFKNYDEIQ
+94 LLIYFKFNKYDEID
-108 SFKNKEKL
+108 SIKEKL

-141 VSIYNDFWN
+141 DNIYNDFWN

-191 KDLGDK
+191 KENLGDK

-249 DKYWDDE
+249 DKYWKDE

-269 WNQLDEND
+269 WNQLDVND

-302 GLKDIN
+302 GLDQNNLN

-324 DKEWITPKL
+324 DKEWITPEL
-333 CCDSPY
+333 CHVSCP
-339 QMISSFLDAMIG
+339 MISSFLDAMIG
-351 SFKSIKDKQIE
+351 PFKSIKDKQIK

-378 DQNKMERADLF
+378 GQNKMERADLF

-396 SVSSLFTENDMEFT
+396 SVSSLFTKNDMEFT

-416 NEIETV
+416 NEIEIV

-452 NSIESHGVYKFFL
+452 NSIKSHGVYKFFL

-470 KKESIRNGLMKE
+470 TKESIRDGLMKE

-517 GFIFYLVTKNKSLSK
+517 GFIFYLITNKKSLSK

-543 EKTLKQ
+543 EKALKK
-549 ILSIQSYTGDFISSN
+549 IIFIQNFIIGEFTN
-564 EKIFNSEYE
+564 YE
-573 WLLRAIL
+573 LLLRAIL
-580 AKAKDCFFWKR
+580 AKANDSFFWER
-591 SNNLLSFPLLNNDR
+591 RNNLLSFPLLNNDR

-616 SSSNPKDVE
+616 SSNNPEDVK

-630 LDGLREVLNSFD
+630 LDGLKEVLNLFD
-642 FSKDNIEEVLKRII
+642 PNKDNIEEVLKRII
-656 ENYKI
+656 EDYKKI
-661 KDLEDS
+661 DS
-667 KKEDNKKE
+667 KV
-675 DSKPWYKFFV
+675 WYKFFV
-685 IYDGVFEQC
+685 IYDGVFKQC

-714 RSGQWWEYYTFAL
+714 RSGQWCEYYTFAL
-727 KKALNEANKDSSRT
+727 SKALSEALNKEYSCKKAKGIDGGREASFINMNEN
-741 MELEPTNGKNREE
+741 
-754 SVLTFKVN
+754 
-762 GIEYKCSMMNDGNGD
+762 EYKCSMKNDED
-777 RFIIKKGKE
+777 MFIIKKNEKE
-786 VIPIFTC
+786 IFNS
-793 DASLDTWN
+793 DASLDSWDE
-801 KWKEKSKKILNR
+801 WKDKSLKIIKR

>member
-37 IKYKRDRLLD
+37 IKYKRDRLLN

-56 SKSIDLGFIYGRVED
+56 SKSMNLGFIYGRVEQ
-71 SYKRKLFYPYDGQQR
+71 SYKGKLFYPYDGQQR

-94 LLIYFKFKNYDEIQ
+94 LLIYFKFKIYDEIH
-108 SFKNKEKL
+108 SIKKKL

-141 VSIYNDFWN
+141 DNIYNDFWN
-150 KDGKDL
+150 KNEKDL
-156 KGFIMSQDW
+156 KGFIMNQDW

-191 KDLGDK
+191 KENLGDK

-249 DKYWDDE
+249 DGYWNNE

-269 WNQLDEND
+269 WNQLDVND

-302 GLKDIN
+302 GLDKQDIN
-308 DKILIE
+308 DKYLFE

-333 CCDSPY
+333 YCDSPY
-339 QMISSFLDAMIG
+339 QMISSFLDAMTG
-351 SFKSIKDKQIE
+351 SFKSIKDEQIE

-370 LGDYQNNN
+370 LGNYQNNN
-378 DQNKMERADLF
+378 GQNKIERADLF
-389 EVFVYYY
+389 EIFVYYY
-396 SVSSLFTENDMEFT
+396 SVSSLFKRNDMEFT
-410 DKRNLL
+410 NKRNLL

-470 KKESIRNGLMKE
+470 KKESIRDGLMKE
-482 QVEEEI
+482 QVEEEV

-498 RYVAL
+498 RYVVL

-517 GFIFYLVTKNKSLSK
+517 GFIFYLVKKNNSLSK

-543 EKTLKQ
+543 EKTLNQ
-549 ILSIQSYTGDFISSN
+549 IISIQNFIIGEFTN
-564 EKIFNSEYE
+564 YE
-573 WLLRAIL
+573 LLLRAIL
-580 AKAKDCFFWKR
+580 AKAKGSFFWER
-591 SNNLLSFPLLNNDR
+591 RNNLLSFPLLNNDR
-605 DMSLH
+605 DISLH

-616 SSSNPKDVE
+616 SSNNPEDVK

-630 LDGLREVLNSFD
+630 LDGLREVLNLFD
-642 FSKDNIEEVLKRII
+642 PNKDNIEEVLKRII
-656 ENYKI
+656 EDY
-661 KDLEDS
+661 
-667 KKEDNKKE
+667 KKEDNEKE
-675 DSKPWYKFFV
+675 DPKPWYKFFV
-685 IYDGVFEQC
+685 IYDGVFKQC
-694 RNGNIYYYSDKYV
+694 RNGNIYFYSDKYV

-714 RSGQWWEYYTFAL
+714 RSGQWCEYYTFAL
-727 KKALNEANKDSSRT
+727 YKALDEYRASKGLNITISLDSTS
-741 MELEPTNGKNREE
+741 GKEREE
-754 SVLTFKVN
+754 SFLKFELD
-762 GIEYKCSMMNDGNGD
+762 GIEYKCFMKNDED
-777 RFIIKKGKE
+777 SFIITKNEK
-786 VIPIFTC
+786 VNS
-793 DASLDTWN
+793 DASFDTWN
-801 KWKEKSKKILNR
+801 KWKEESLKILKR

>member
-1 MGNNNSSYFKK
+1 MGNNNSSYFKR

-56 SKSIDLGFIYGRVED
+56 SKSIDLGFIYGRVEE
-71 SYKRKLFYPYDGQQR
+71 SYKSTLFYPYDGQQR

-94 LLIYFKFKNYDEIQ
+94 LLIYFKFKNYDEIN
-108 SFKNKEKL
+108 SIKEKL

-141 VSIYNDFWN
+141 DNIYNDFWN

-269 WNQLDEND
+269 WNQLDVND

-302 GLKDIN
+302 SLKDIN

-333 CCDSPY
+333 CSTSCP
-339 QMISSFLDAMIG
+339 MISSFLDAMIG

-378 DQNKMERADLF
+378 GQNKMERADLF

-452 NSIESHGVYKFFL
+452 NSIKSHGVYKFFL

-470 KKESIRNGLMKE
+470 TKESIRIGLMKE

-517 GFIFYLVTKNKSLSK
+517 GFIFYLITNNKSLSK

-543 EKTLKQ
+543 EKTLNQ
-549 ILSIQSYTGDFISSN
+549 IISIQNFIIGEFTN
-564 EKIFNSEYE
+564 YE
-573 WLLRAIL
+573 LLLRAIL
-580 AKAKDCFFWKR
+580 AKANDSFFWER
-591 SNNLLSFPLLNNDR
+591 RNNLLSFPLLNNDR

-616 SSSNPKDVE
+616 SSNNPEDVK

-630 LDGLREVLNSFD
+630 LDGLREVLNLFD
-642 FSKDNIEEVLKRII
+642 PNKDNIEEVLKRII
-656 ENYKI
+656 EDYK
-661 KDLEDS
+661 ETDS
-667 KKEDNKKE
+667 NV
-675 DSKPWYKFFV
+675 WYKFFV
-685 IYDGVFEQC
+685 IYDGVFKQC
-694 RNGNIYYYSDKYV
+694 RNGNIYHYSNKYV

-727 KKALNEANKDSSRT
+727 KKALNEANKDSNIT

-754 SVLTFKVN
+754 SVLTIKVN
-762 GIEYKCSMMNDGNGD
+762 EIEYKCSMLNYED
-777 RFIIKKGKE
+777 RFIIIKKNEKE
-786 VIPIFTC
+786 PFYF
-793 DASLDTWN
+793 DTWN
-801 KWKEKSKKILNR
+801 EWKDKSLKIIKR

>member
-37 IKYKRDRLLD
+37 IKYKRDRLLK

-56 SKSIDLGFIYGRVED
+56 SKSINLGFIYGRVEE
-71 SYKRKLFYPYDGQQR
+71 SYKGNLFYPYDGQQR

-94 LLIYFKFKNYDEIQ
+94 LLIYFKFKIYDEID
-108 SFKNKEKL
+108 SIKKKL

-141 VSIYNDFWN
+141 DNIYNDFWN
-150 KDGKDL
+150 KNEKDL
-156 KGFIMSQDW
+156 KGFIMNQDW

-191 KDLGDK
+191 KENLGDK
-197 TGIVNFIDKDENNPF
+197 TEIVNFIDKDENNPF
-212 QFDFIYVDDISKSD
+212 QFDFIYVDDISKSN

-249 DKYWDDE
+249 DKYWKDE

-302 GLKDIN
+302 GLDQQDIN
-308 DKILIE
+308 DKNLFE

-324 DKEWITPKL
+324 DKEWITQKL
-333 CCDSPY
+333 CHVSCP
-339 QMISSFLDAMIG
+339 MISSFLDAMIG
-351 SFKSIKDKQIE
+351 SFKSIKDEQIE

-378 DQNKMERADLF
+378 GQNKIERADLF

-396 SVSSLFTENDMEFT
+396 SVSSLFRKNDMEFT

-452 NSIESHGVYKFFL
+452 KSITFKGVYNFFL

-470 KKESIRNGLMKE
+470 TKESIRKGLMKE

-498 RYVAL
+498 RYVDL
-503 FNKGYS
+503 FDKSYK

-517 GFIFYLVTKNKSLSK
+517 GFIFYLIKDNNDLSK
-532 IGIED
+532 IRVED
-537 VSYESF
+537 VPYESF
-543 EKTLKQ
+543 EKTLNQ
-549 ILSIQSYTGDFISSN
+549 IISIENFIIGEFTN
-564 EKIFNSEYE
+564 YE
-573 WLLRAIL
+573 LLLRAIL
-580 AKAKDCFFWKR
+580 AKANGSFFWER
-591 SNNLLSFPLLNNDR
+591 RNNLLSFPLLNNDR
-605 DMSLH
+605 DISLH

-616 SSSNPKDVE
+616 SSNNPEDVK

-630 LDGLREVLNSFD
+630 LDGLREVLNLFD
-642 FSKDNIEEVLKRII
+642 PNKNNIEEVLKRII
-656 ENYKI
+656 EDY
-661 KDLEDS
+661 
-667 KKEDNKKE
+667 KKE

-685 IYDGVFEQC
+685 IYDGVFKQC
-694 RNGNIYYYSDKYV
+694 RNGNIYFYSDKYV

-714 RSGQWWEYYTFAL
+714 RSGQWCEYYTFAL
-727 KKALNEANKDSSRT
+727 YKALDEYRASKGLNITISLDSTS
-741 MELEPTNGKNREE
+741 GKKREE
-754 SVLTFKVN
+754 SFLKFKLD
-762 GIEYKCSMMNDGNGD
+762 GIEYKCFMKNDED
-777 RFIIKKGKE
+777 SFIITKNEK
-786 VIPIFTC
+786 VNS
-793 DASLDTWN
+793 DASFDTWN
-801 KWKEKSKKILNR
+801 EWKEESLKILKR

>member
-1 MGNNNSSYFKK
+1 MGNNNSSYFRK
-12 LINDYI
+12 LINNYI

-47 DIFDCIKSQ
+47 DIFNCIESQ

-71 SYKRKLFYPYDGQQR
+71 SYKGKLFYPYDGQQR

-191 KDLGDK
+191 KNLGDK

-256 DKTKLDAEWTEYV
+256 DKTKLDAEWTEFV

-302 GLKDIN
+302 SLKDIN

-333 CCDSPY
+333 CSTSCP
-339 QMISSFLDAMIG
+339 MISSFLDAMIG
-351 SFKSIKDKQIE
+351 FFKSIKDKQIE

-378 DQNKMERADLF
+378 GQNKMERADLF

-396 SVSSLFTENDMEFT
+396 SVSSLFTKNDMEFT

-465 SIDND
+465 SINND
-470 KKESIRNGLMKE
+470 KKELIRDGLMKE

-498 RYVAL
+498 RYVVL
-503 FNKGYS
+503 FNKAYS

-517 GFIFYLVTKNKSLSK
+517 GFIFYLVKNNKSLSK

-543 EKTLKQ
+543 EKTLNQ
-549 ILSIQSYTGDFISSN
+549 IISIQNFIIGEFTN
-564 EKIFNSEYE
+564 YE
-573 WLLRAIL
+573 LLLRAIL
-580 AKAKDCFFWKR
+580 AKAKGSFFWER
-591 SNNLLSFPLLNNDR
+591 RNNLLSFPLLNNDR
-605 DMSLH
+605 DISLH

-642 FSKDNIEEVLKRII
+642 SNKDNIEEVLKRII
-656 ENYKI
+656 EDYKI

-694 RNGNIYYYSDKYV
+694 RNGNIYHYSDKYV

-727 KKALNEANKDSSRT
+727 KKALNEANKDSSIT

-754 SVLTFKVN
+754 SVLKFKVN
-762 GIEYKCSMMNDGNGD
+762 EIEYKCSMLNNED
-777 RFIIKKGKE
+777 RFILIKKNE
-786 VIPIFTC
+786 EPPFYF
-793 DASLDTWN
+793 DTWN
-801 KWKEKSKKILNR
+801 KWKEKSLKILKR

>member
-56 SKSIDLGFIYGRVED
+56 SKSMDLGFIYGRVEQ
-71 SYKRKLFYPYDGQQR
+71 SYKSKLFYPYDGQQR

-94 LLIYFKFKNYDEIQ
+94 LLIYFKFNKYDEIN
-108 SFKNKEKL
+108 SLKEKL

-135 LDSKEK
+135 LDSEEK
-141 VSIYNDFWN
+141 NNIYNDFWN

-165 FMMTE
+165 FMMNE

-182 IIVEISRRI
+182 IIVEIIERI
-191 KDLGDK
+191 KKNLGDK

-249 DKYWDDE
+249 DEYWNNE

-269 WNQLDEND
+269 WNQLDVND

-302 GLKDIN
+302 GLDQNNIN

-339 QMISSFLDAMIG
+339 QMISSFLDAMTG

-378 DQNKMERADLF
+378 GQNKMERADLF

-396 SVSSLFTENDMEFT
+396 SVSSLFKRNDMEFT

-465 SIDND
+465 SIDNGT
-470 KKESIRNGLMKE
+470 KELIRDGLMKE

-498 RYVAL
+498 RYVVL

-517 GFIFYLVTKNKSLSK
+517 GFIFYLVKNKNSLSK

-549 ILSIQSYTGDFISSN
+549 IIFIQNFIIGEFTN
-564 EKIFNSEYE
+564 YE
-573 WLLRAIL
+573 LLLRAIL
-580 AKAKDCFFWKR
+580 AKAKGSFFWER
-591 SNNLLSFPLLNNDR
+591 RNNLLSFPLLNNDR
-605 DMSLH
+605 DISLH

-616 SSSNPKDVE
+616 SSNNPEDVK

-630 LDGLREVLNSFD
+630 LDGFREVLNLFD
-642 FSKDNIEEVLKRII
+642 PNKDNIEEVFKRII
-656 ENYKI
+656 EDYKKI
-661 KDLEDS
+661 DS
-667 KKEDNKKE
+667 EA
-675 DSKPWYKFFV
+675 WYKFFV

-694 RNGNIYYYSDKYV
+694 RNGNIYHYSDKYV

-714 RSGQWWEYYTFAL
+714 RSGKWWEYYTFAL
-727 KKALNEANKDSSRT
+727 KKALNEANKDSSIT
-741 MELEPTNGKNREE
+741 IELEPTNGKNREE
-754 SVLTFKVN
+754 SVLKIKVN
-762 GIEYKCSMMNDGNGD
+762 EIEYKCSIMSDGNGD
-777 RFIIKKGKE
+777 RFIIKKDKDE
-786 VIPIFTC
+786 KLIFTR
-793 DASLDTWN
+793 DASLDSWD
-801 KWKEKSKKILNR
+801 KWKEKSLKILNR

>member
-1 MGNNNSSYFKK
+1 MGSNNSSYFKK

-47 DIFDCIKSQ
+47 DIFNCIESQ
-56 SKSIDLGFIYGRVED
+56 SKSMDLGFIHGRVEE
-71 SYKRKLFYPYDGQQR
+71 SYKGKLFYPYDGQQR

-94 LLIYFKFKNYDEIQ
+94 LLIYFKFNKYDEIY
-108 SFKNKEKL
+108 SIKEKL

-135 LDSKEK
+135 LDSKERDN
-141 VSIYNDFWN
+141 IYNDFWN

-182 IIVEISRRI
+182 IIVEISGRI

-197 TGIVNFIDKDENNPF
+197 TGIDNFIDKDENNPF

-249 DKYWDDE
+249 DEYWNNE

-302 GLKDIN
+302 GLDKNDIN
-308 DKILIE
+308 DKKLSE
-314 IENKYKKGIV
+314 IENSKYKKGIV
-324 DKEWITPKL
+324 DKEWITEKL
-333 CCDSPY
+333 CHVSCP
-339 QMISSFLDAMIG
+339 MISSFFDAMIG
-351 SFKSIKDKQIE
+351 SFKSIKDEQIE

-378 DQNKMERADLF
+378 GQNKMERADLF
-389 EVFVYYY
+389 EIFVYYY

-452 NSIESHGVYKFFL
+452 NSIKSHGVYKFFL

-470 KKESIRNGLMKE
+470 TKESIRDGLMKE
-482 QVEEEI
+482 QVEEEV

-498 RYVAL
+498 RYVVL

-517 GFIFYLVTKNKSLSK
+517 GFIFYLVTKIKSLSK

-549 ILSIQSYTGDFISSN
+549 IIFIQNFIGKFGEFTN
-564 EKIFNSEYE
+564 NYE
-573 WLLRAIL
+573 LLLRAIL

-616 SSSNPKDVE
+616 SSNNPNDVE
-625 YKFNL
+625 YKLNL
-630 LDGLREVLNSFD
+630 LDGFREVLNLFD
-642 FSKDNIEEVLKRII
+642 PNKDNIEEVLKRII
-656 ENYKI
+656 EDKI

-667 KKEDNKKE
+667 KKEDP
-675 DSKPWYKFFV
+675 KPWYKFFV
-685 IYDGVFEQC
+685 IYDGVFNQC
-694 RNGNIYYYSDKYV
+694 RNGNIYFYSDKYV

-714 RSGQWWEYYTFAL
+714 RSGQWYEYYTFAL
-727 KKALNEANKDSSRT
+727 SKALSEALNKEYT
-741 MELEPTNGKNREE
+741 CEKANGLDGGREA
-754 SVLTFKVN
+754 SFVKIN
-762 GIEYKCSMMNDGNGD
+762 MKGIEYKFSMMNNED
-777 RFIIKKGKE
+777 RFIIKKNE
-786 VIPIFTC
+786 IFNS
-793 DASLDTWN
+793 DASFDTWN
-801 KWKEKSKKILNR
+801 EWKEESLKILKR

>member
-37 IKYKRDRLLD
+37 IKDKRNRLLD
-47 DIFDCIKSQ
+47 DIFSCIESQ

-108 SFKNKEKL
+108 SFKKKL

-182 IIVEISRRI
+182 IIVEISERV
-191 KDLGDK
+191 KYLGDR

-249 DKYWDDE
+249 DEYWSNE

-277 KNKEKSFDNS
+277 KNKEKSFDDS
-287 FYNLLS
+287 FFNLLS
-293 NIFYLQYLV
+293 NIFYLQYLI
-302 GLKDIN
+302 GLDQQDIN
-308 DKILIE
+308 DKNLFE

-324 DKEWITPKL
+324 DKEWITQNL

-339 QMISSFLDAMIG
+339 QMISSFLDAMTG

-370 LGDYQNNN
+370 LGDYQNNIG
-378 DQNKMERADLF
+378 QNKMERADLF

-396 SVSSLFTENDMEFT
+396 SVSSLFRKNDMEFT

-452 NSIESHGVYKFFL
+452 NSIKSHGVYKFFL
-465 SIDND
+465 SVDND
-470 KKESIRNGLMKE
+470 TKELIRDGLMKE

-517 GFIFYLVTKNKSLSK
+517 GFIFYLVKNNKSLSK

-549 ILSIQSYTGDFISSN
+549 IIFIQNFIGKFGEFTN
-564 EKIFNSEYE
+564 NYE
-573 WLLRAIL
+573 LLLRAIL
-580 AKAKDCFFWKR
+580 AKANDSFFWER
-591 SNNLLSFPLLNNDR
+591 RNNLLSFPLLNNDR

-610 TFLNCY
+610 ASLNCY
-616 SSSNPKDVE
+616 SSNNPEDVK

-630 LDGLREVLNSFD
+630 LDGLREVLNLFD
-642 FSKDNIEEVLKRII
+642 PNKDNIEEVLKRII
-656 ENYKI
+656 EDYKKI
-661 KDLEDS
+661 
-667 KKEDNKKE
+667 

-685 IYDGVFEQC
+685 IYDGVFQQC
-694 RNGNIYYYSDKYV
+694 RNGNIYHYSDKYV

-714 RSGQWWEYYTFAL
+714 RSGQWCEYYTFAL
-727 KKALNEANKDSSRT
+727 SKALSEALNKEYSCKKAKGIDGGREASFVKID
-741 MELEPTNGKNREE
+741 MD
-754 SVLTFKVN
+754 
-762 GIEYKCSMMNDGNGD
+762 GIKYKCSMMNNED
-777 RFIIKKGKE
+777 RFIIIKKNEKE
-786 VIPIFTC
+786 PFYF
-793 DASLDTWN
+793 DTWN
-801 KWKEKSKKILNR
+801 EWKDKSLKILKR

>member
-37 IKYKRDRLLD
+37 IKYKRDRFLD

-56 SKSIDLGFIYGRVED
+56 SKSIDLGFIYGRVEE
-71 SYKRKLFYPYDGQQR
+71 SYKSTLFYPYDGQQR

-94 LLIYFKFKNYDEIQ
+94 LLIYFKFNKYDEIN
-108 SFKNKEKL
+108 SIKENL

-123 TNRFIESFLSWI
+123 TNRFIESFLSWL

-141 VSIYNDFWN
+141 NNIYNDFWN

-197 TGIVNFIDKDENNPF
+197 IEIVNFIDKDENNPF

-302 GLKDIN
+302 GLDLNNIN

-324 DKEWITPKL
+324 DKEWITPES
-333 CCDSPY
+333 CHASC

-378 DQNKMERADLF
+378 GQNKIERADLF
-389 EVFVYYY
+389 EIFVYYY
-396 SVSSLFTENDMEFT
+396 SVSSLFTKNDMEFT

-452 NSIESHGVYKFFL
+452 NSIKSHGVYKFFL
-465 SIDND
+465 SIDN
-470 KKESIRNGLMKE
+470 KTKESIRNGLMKE

-498 RYVAL
+498 RYVVL

-517 GFIFYLVTKNKSLSK
+517 GFIFYLVRNNDSLSK

-549 ILSIQSYTGDFISSN
+549 IIFIQNFIIGEFTN
-564 EKIFNSEYE
+564 YE
-573 WLLRAIL
+573 LLLRAIL
-580 AKAKDCFFWKR
+580 AKAKGSFFWER
-591 SNNLLSFPLLNNDR
+591 RNNLLSFPLLNNDR
-605 DMSLH
+605 DISLH

-616 SSSNPKDVE
+616 SSNNPEDVK

-630 LDGLREVLNSFD
+630 LDGLREVLNLFD
-642 FSKDNIEEVLKRII
+642 PNKDNIEEVLKRII
-656 ENYKI
+656 EDYKI
-661 KDLEDS
+661 KDLEHS

-675 DSKPWYKFFV
+675 DPKPWYKFFV
-685 IYDGVFEQC
+685 IYDGVFQKC

-727 KKALNEANKDSSRT
+727 KKALNEANKDSGIT

-754 SVLTFKVN
+754 SVLTIKVN
-762 GIEYKCSMMNDGNGD
+762 GIEYKCSMMNDED
-777 RFIIKKGKE
+777 RFIIIKNNEKD
-786 VIPIFTC
+786 PFYF
-793 DASLDTWN
+793 DTWN
-801 KWKEKSKKILNR
+801 KWKEKSLKILKR

>member
-27 YLQGDDSNES
+27 YLQGDDSSES
-37 IKYKRDRLLD
+37 IKYKRNRLLD

-56 SKSIDLGFIYGRVED
+56 SKSIDLGFIYGRVEE
-71 SYKRKLFYPYDGQQR
+71 SYKGKLFYPYDGQQR

-94 LLIYFKFKNYDEIQ
+94 LLIYFKYKKYDEIQ
-108 SFKNKEKL
+108 SIKEKL

-141 VSIYNDFWN
+141 DNVYNDFWN

-191 KDLGDK
+191 KENLGDK
-197 TGIVNFIDKDENNPF
+197 TEIVNFIDKDENNPF

-249 DKYWDDE
+249 DKYWKDE

-302 GLKDIN
+302 GLGQNNIN

-324 DKEWITPKL
+324 DKELISPKL

-339 QMISSFLDAMIG
+339 QMFSSFLDAMIG
-351 SFKSIKDKQIE
+351 SFKSIKDEQIE

-378 DQNKMERADLF
+378 GQNKIERADLF
-389 EVFVYYY
+389 EIFVYYY

-416 NEIETV
+416 NEIEIV

-452 NSIESHGVYKFFL
+452 SSIKSHGVYKFFL

-517 GFIFYLVTKNKSLSK
+517 GFVFYLVKNNKSLSK

-543 EKTLKQ
+543 EKTLNQ
-549 ILSIQSYTGDFISSN
+549 IISIQNFIIGKFTN
-564 EKIFNSEYE
+564 YE
-573 WLLRAIL
+573 LLLRAIL
-580 AKAKDCFFWKR
+580 AKAKGSFFWKR
-591 SNNLLSFPLLNNDR
+591 RNNLLSFPLLNNDR

-616 SSSNPKDVE
+616 SSNNPNDVE
-625 YKFNL
+625 YKLNL
-630 LDGLREVLNSFD
+630 LDGLREVLNLFD
-642 FSKDNIEEVLKRII
+642 PNKDNIKEVLKRII
-656 ENYKI
+656 EDYKI

-667 KKEDNKKE
+667 KKEDP
-675 DSKPWYKFFV
+675 KPWYKFFV
-685 IYDGVFEQC
+685 IYDGVFKQC
-694 RNGNIYYYSDKYV
+694 RNGNIYFYSDKYV

-714 RSGQWWEYYTFAL
+714 RSGQWCEYYTFAL
-727 KKALNEANKDSSRT
+727 KKALDEDSKRLNITTS
-741 MELEPTNGKNREE
+741 LHSTNGREREE
-754 SVLTFKVN
+754 SYLDFKVN
-762 GIEYKCSMMNDGNGD
+762 GIEYKCSMMNNED
-777 RFIIKKGKE
+777 RFIIKKNEK
-786 VIPIFTC
+786 VNS
-793 DASLDTWN
+793 DASSDTWN
-801 KWKEKSKKILNR
+801 EWKEKCKKILKR

>member
-1 MGNNNSSYFKK
+1 MGSNNSSYFKK

-37 IKYKRDRLLD
+37 IKYKRDCLLD
-47 DIFDCIKSQ
+47 DIFNCIESQ
-56 SKSIDLGFIYGRVED
+56 SKSINLGFIYGRVEE
-71 SYKRKLFYPYDGQQR
+71 SYKGKLLFYPYDGQQR

-94 LLIYFKFKNYDEIQ
+94 LLIYFKFKNYDEID
-108 SFKNKEKL
+108 SIKEKL

-135 LDSKEK
+135 LDSKERDN
-141 VSIYNDFWN
+141 IYNDFWN

-156 KGFIMSQDW
+156 KDFIMSQDW

-182 IIVEISRRI
+182 IIVEISGRI
-191 KDLGDK
+191 KKNLGDK

-249 DKYWDDE
+249 DEYWNNE

-302 GLKDIN
+302 GLDQNNIN

-339 QMISSFLDAMIG
+339 QMISSFLDAMTG

-378 DQNKMERADLF
+378 GQNKIERADLF
-389 EVFVYYY
+389 EIFVYYY
-396 SVSSLFTENDMEFT
+396 SVSKLFRKNDIEFT

-427 ENQRPYLDSPTNLV
+427 ENQRPYLDSPTDLV

-452 NSIESHGVYKFFL
+452 SSIKSHGVYKFFL

-470 KKESIRNGLMKE
+470 TKESIRNGLMKE

-517 GFIFYLVTKNKSLSK
+517 GFIFYLVKNNKSLSK

-537 VSYESF
+537 VTYESF
-543 EKTLKQ
+543 EKTLNQ
-549 ILSIQSYTGDFISSN
+549 IISIQNFIIGEFTN
-564 EKIFNSEYE
+564 YE
-573 WLLRAIL
+573 LLLRAIL

-642 FSKDNIEEVLKRII
+642 SDEELNDKVIEDELNRII
-656 ENYKI
+656 EDYKE
-661 KDLEDS
+661 KDS
-667 KKEDNKKE
+667 KA
-675 DSKPWYKFFV
+675 WYKFFV
-685 IYDGVFEQC
+685 IYDGVFGKC
-694 RNGNIYYYSDKYV
+694 PKGNIYFYSDKYV

-714 RSGQWWEYYTFAL
+714 RSGQWYEYYTFAL
-727 KKALNEANKDSSRT
+727 SKALSEANKGLSIT
-741 MELEPTNGKNREE
+741 MELEPTSGKNREE
-754 SVLTFKVN
+754 SVLKFKVN
-762 GIEYKCSMMNDGNGD
+762 GIEYKCSMMNDED
-777 RFIIKKGKE
+777 RFIIKNEKE
-786 VIPIFTC
+786 IFK
-793 DASLDTWN
+793 LDSWN
-801 KWKEKSKKILNR
+801 EWKEKSLKILNR

>member
-56 SKSIDLGFIYGRVED
+56 SKSIDLGFIYGRVEE
-71 SYKRKLFYPYDGQQR
+71 SYKSTLFYPYDGQQR

-94 LLIYFKFKNYDEIQ
+94 LLIYFKFNKYDEIN
-108 SFKNKEKL
+108 SIKENL

-135 LDSKEK
+135 LDSKERDN
-141 VSIYNDFWN
+141 IYNDFWN
-150 KDGKDL
+150 KNGKDL
-156 KGFIMSQDW
+156 KGFVMSQDW

-182 IIVEISRRI
+182 IIVEISGRV
-191 KDLGDK
+191 KNLGDK
-197 TGIVNFIDKDENNPF
+197 SGIVNFIDKDENNPF

-249 DKYWDDE
+249 DKYWEDE

-269 WNQLDEND
+269 WNQLDVND

-302 GLKDIN
+302 SLKDIN

-333 CCDSPY
+333 CCNSPY

-378 DQNKMERADLF
+378 GQNKMERADLF
-389 EVFVYYY
+389 EIFVYYY

-470 KKESIRNGLMKE
+470 TKELIRDGLMKE

-498 RYVAL
+498 RYVDL
-503 FNKGYS
+503 FNKGYN

-517 GFIFYLVTKNKSLSK
+517 GFIFYLITNNKSLSK

-543 EKTLKQ
+543 EKTLNQ
-549 ILSIQSYTGDFISSN
+549 IISIQNFIIGEFTN
-564 EKIFNSEYE
+564 YE
-573 WLLRAIL
+573 LLLRAIL
-580 AKAKDCFFWKR
+580 AKAKGSFFWER
-591 SNNLLSFPLLNNDR
+591 RNNLLSFPLLNNDR
-605 DMSLH
+605 DISLH

-616 SSSNPKDVE
+616 SSNNPEDVE

-630 LDGLREVLNSFD
+630 LYGLREVLNLFD
-642 FSKDNIEEVLKRII
+642 PNKDNIEEVLKRII
-656 ENYKI
+656 EDYKI
-661 KDLEDS
+661 KDLEHS

-675 DSKPWYKFFV
+675 DPKPWYKFFV
-685 IYDGVFEQC
+685 IYDGVFQKC

-727 KKALNEANKDSSRT
+727 KKALNEANKDSGIT

-754 SVLTFKVN
+754 SVLTIKVN
-762 GIEYKCSMMNDGNGD
+762 GIEYKCSMMNDED
-777 RFIIKKGKE
+777 RFIIIKNNEKD
-786 VIPIFTC
+786 PFYF
-793 DASLDTWN
+793 DTWN
-801 KWKEKSKKILNR
+801 KWKEKSLKILKR

>member
-56 SKSIDLGFIYGRVED
+56 SKSMDLGFIYGRVEQ
-71 SYKRKLFYPYDGQQR
+71 SYKGKLFYPYDGQQR

-94 LLIYFKFKNYDEIQ
+94 LLIYFKFNKYDEIN
-108 SFKNKEKL
+108 SIKEKL

-135 LDSKEK
+135 LDSEK
-141 VSIYNDFWN
+141 KDNIYNDFWN

-182 IIVEISRRI
+182 IIVEISGRI
-191 KDLGDK
+191 KKNLGDK

-249 DKYWDDE
+249 DKYWKDE

-277 KNKEKSFDNS
+277 KNKEKSFDDS
-287 FYNLLS
+287 FFNLLS
-293 NIFYLQYLV
+293 NIFYLQYLI
-302 GLKDIN
+302 GLDLQDIN
-308 DKILIE
+308 DKNLFE

-324 DKEWITPKL
+324 DKEWITQKL
-333 CCDSPY
+333 CHVSCP
-339 QMISSFLDAMIG
+339 MISSFLDAMIG
-351 SFKSIKDKQIE
+351 SFKSIKDEQIE

-378 DQNKMERADLF
+378 GQNKMERADLF
-389 EVFVYYY
+389 EIFVYYY
-396 SVSSLFTENDMEFT
+396 SVSSLFKRNDMELT
-410 DKRNLL
+410 NKRNLL

-470 KKESIRNGLMKE
+470 AKEQIKKGLMKE

-498 RYVAL
+498 RYVDL
-503 FNKGYS
+503 FDKSYK

-517 GFIFYLVTKNKSLSK
+517 GFIFYLIKDNNDLSK
-532 IGIED
+532 IRVED

-543 EKTLKQ
+543 DKTLNQ
-549 ILSIQSYTGDFISSN
+549 IISIQNFIIGEFTN
-564 EKIFNSEYE
+564 YE
-573 WLLRAIL
+573 LLLRAIL

-616 SSSNPKDVE
+616 SSNNPNDVE
-625 YKFNL
+625 YKLNL
-630 LDGLREVLNSFD
+630 LDGFREVLNLFD
-642 FSKDNIEEVLKRII
+642 PNKDNIEEVLKRII
-656 ENYKI
+656 EDYKI

-667 KKEDNKKE
+667 KKEDP
-675 DSKPWYKFFV
+675 KPWYKFFV

-694 RNGNIYYYSDKYV
+694 RNGNIYFYSDKYV

-714 RSGQWWEYYTFAL
+714 RSGQWYEYYTFAL
-727 KKALNEANKDSSRT
+727 SKALSEALNKEYT
-741 MELEPTNGKNREE
+741 CEKANGLDGGREA
-754 SVLTFKVN
+754 SFVKIN
-762 GIEYKCSMMNDGNGD
+762 MKGIEYKFSMMNNED
-777 RFIIKKGKE
+777 RFIIKKNE
-786 VIPIFTC
+786 IFNS
-793 DASLDTWN
+793 DASFDTWN
-801 KWKEKSKKILNR
+801 EWKEESLKILKR

>member
-47 DIFDCIKSQ
+47 DIFSCIESQ
-56 SKSIDLGFIYGRVED
+56 SKSIDLGFIYGRVER
-71 SYKRKLFYPYDGQQR
+71 SYKDKLFYPYDGQQR

-108 SFKNKEKL
+108 SFKKKL

-123 TNRFIESFLSWI
+123 TNRFIESFLYWI

-141 VSIYNDFWN
+141 ISIYNDFWN

-191 KDLGDK
+191 KENLGDK

-249 DKYWDDE
+249 DKYWKDE

-302 GLKDIN
+302 GLDQNNLN

-324 DKEWITPKL
+324 DKEWITPEL
-333 CCDSPY
+333 CHVSCP
-339 QMISSFLDAMIG
+339 MISSFLDAMIG
-351 SFKSIKDKQIE
+351 PFKSIKDKQIE

-378 DQNKMERADLF
+378 GQNKIERADLF
-389 EVFVYYY
+389 EIFVYYY
-396 SVSSLFTENDMEFT
+396 SVSSLFKRNDMEFT

-441 KALKSVKVLID
+441 KALQSVKALID
-452 NSIESHGVYKFFL
+452 NSIKSHGVYKFFL

-470 KKESIRNGLMKE
+470 TKESIRKGLMKE
-482 QVEEEI
+482 LVEEEI

-517 GFIFYLVTKNKSLSK
+517 GFIFYLIKNNKSLSK

-543 EKTLKQ
+543 EKTLNQ
-549 ILSIQSYTGDFISSN
+549 IISIQNFIIGEFTN
-564 EKIFNSEYE
+564 YE
-573 WLLRAIL
+573 LLLRAIL
-580 AKAKDCFFWKR
+580 AKAKGSFFWKR
-591 SNNLLSFPLLNNDR
+591 RNNLLSFPLLNNDR
-605 DMSLH
+605 DISLH

-616 SSSNPKDVE
+616 SSNNPNDVE
-625 YKFNL
+625 YKLNL
-630 LDGLREVLNSFD
+630 LDGLREVLNLFD
-642 FSKDNIEEVLKRII
+642 PNKDNIEEVLKRII
-656 ENYKI
+656 EDYK
-661 KDLEDS
+661 KTDS
-667 KKEDNKKE
+667 NV
-675 DSKPWYKFFV
+675 WYKFFV
-685 IYDGVFEQC
+685 IYDGVFKQC

-714 RSGQWWEYYTFAL
+714 RSGKWWEYYTFAL
-727 KKALNEANKDSSRT
+727 KKALNEANKVLRIT

-754 SVLTFKVN
+754 SVLKIKVS

-777 RFIIKKGKE
+777 RFIIEKGE
-786 VIPIFTC
+786 DVIFNC

-801 KWKEKSKKILNR
+801 EWKEECKEILSI

>member
-1 MGNNNSSYFKK
+1 MGNDNSSYFKK

-37 IKYKRDRLLD
+37 IKDKRDRLLD
-47 DIFDCIKSQ
+47 DIFSCIESQ

-71 SYKRKLFYPYDGQQR
+71 SYKGKLFYPYDGQQR

-108 SFKNKEKL
+108 SFKKKL

-182 IIVEISRRI
+182 IIVEISGRI
-191 KDLGDK
+191 KENLGDK

-269 WNQLDEND
+269 WNQLDVND

-302 GLKDIN
+302 SLKDIN

-333 CCDSPY
+333 CSTSCP
-339 QMISSFLDAMIG
+339 MISSFLDAMIG

-378 DQNKMERADLF
+378 GQNKMERADLF
-389 EVFVYYY
+389 EIFVYYY
-396 SVSSLFTENDMEFT
+396 SVSSLFTKNDMEFT

-470 KKESIRNGLMKE
+470 TKESIRDGLMKE

-498 RYVAL
+498 RYVDL
-503 FNKGYS
+503 FDKSYK

-517 GFIFYLVTKNKSLSK
+517 GFIFYLIKDNNDLSK
-532 IGIED
+532 IRVED

-543 EKTLKQ
+543 EETLKQ
-549 ILSIQSYTGDFISSN
+549 IIFIQNFIGKFGEFTN
-564 EKIFNSEYE
+564 NYE
-573 WLLRAIL
+573 LLLRAIL
-580 AKAKDCFFWKR
+580 AKANASFFWER
-591 SNNLLSFPLLNNDR
+591 RNNLLSFPLLNNDR
-605 DMSLH
+605 DISLH

-616 SSSNPKDVE
+616 SSNNPEDVK

-630 LDGLREVLNSFD
+630 LYGLREVLDLFD
-642 FSKDNIEEVLKRII
+642 PNKDNIEEVLKRII
-656 ENYKI
+656 EDYK
-661 KDLEDS
+661 ETDS
-667 KKEDNKKE
+667 KI
-675 DSKPWYKFFV
+675 WYKFFV
-685 IYDGVFEQC
+685 IYDGVFKQC
-694 RNGNIYYYSDKYV
+694 RKGNIYHYSNKYV

-727 KKALNEANKDSSRT
+727 KKALNEANKDSSIT

-754 SVLTFKVN
+754 SVLTIKVN
-762 GIEYKCSMMNDGNGD
+762 EIEYKCSMLNYED
-777 RFIIKKGKE
+777 RFIIIKKNEKE
-786 VIPIFTC
+786 PFYF
-793 DASLDTWN
+793 DTWN
-801 KWKEKSKKILNR
+801 EWKDKSLKIIKR

>member
-47 DIFDCIKSQ
+47 DLFNCIESQ
-56 SKSIDLGFIYGRVED
+56 SKSINLGFIYGRVEK
-71 SYKRKLFYPYDGQQR
+71 SYKDKLFYPYDGQQR

-94 LLIYFKFKNYDEIQ
+94 LLIYFKFKKYDEIG
-108 SFKNKEKL
+108 SIKEKL

-141 VSIYNDFWN
+141 DNIYNDFWN

-182 IIVEISRRI
+182 IIVEISGRI
-191 KDLGDK
+191 KKNLGDK

-249 DKYWDDE
+249 DEYWNNE

-269 WNQLDEND
+269 WNQLDVND

-302 GLKDIN
+302 GLDQNNIN

-351 SFKSIKDKQIE
+351 PFKSIKDKQIE

-378 DQNKMERADLF
+378 GQNKIERADLF
-389 EVFVYYY
+389 EIFVYYY
-396 SVSSLFTENDMEFT
+396 SVSSLFKRNDMEFT

-441 KALKSVKVLID
+441 KALQSVKALID
-452 NSIESHGVYKFFL
+452 NSIKSHGVYKFFL

-470 KKESIRNGLMKE
+470 TKEQIKDGLMKE

-517 GFIFYLVTKNKSLSK
+517 GFIFYLVKSNKSLSK

-549 ILSIQSYTGDFISSN
+549 IIFIQNFIIGEFTN
-564 EKIFNSEYE
+564 YE
-573 WLLRAIL
+573 LLLRAIL
-580 AKAKDCFFWKR
+580 AKANDSFFWER
-591 SNNLLSFPLLNNDR
+591 RNNLLSFPLLNNDR

-616 SSSNPKDVE
+616 SSNNPEDVK

-642 FSKDNIEEVLKRII
+642 PNKDNIEEVLKRII
-656 ENYKI
+656 EDYKKI
-661 KDLEDS
+661 VS
-667 KKEDNKKE
+667 TV
-675 DSKPWYKFFV
+675 WYKFFV
-685 IYDGVFEQC
+685 IYDGVFQQC
-694 RNGNIYYYSDKYV
+694 RNGNIYFSSDMYV

-714 RSGQWWEYYTFAL
+714 RSGKWWEYYTFAL
-727 KKALNEANKDSSRT
+727 KKALNEANKDLNIT

-754 SVLTFKVN
+754 SVLKFNVS

-777 RFIIKKGKE
+777 RFIIEKGE
-786 VIPIFTC
+786 DVIFNR

-801 KWKEKSKKILNR
+801 KWKEKGKKILNR

>member
-37 IKYKRDRLLD
+37 IKYKRNRLLD
-47 DIFDCIKSQ
+47 DIFSCIESQ

-108 SFKNKEKL
+108 SFKNKKKL

-135 LDSKEK
+135 LDSKERDN
-141 VSIYNDFWN
+141 IYNDFWN

-182 IIVEISRRI
+182 IIVEISERV
-191 KDLGDK
+191 KYLGDR

-249 DKYWDDE
+249 DKYWKDE

-269 WNQLDEND
+269 WNQLDVND

-302 GLKDIN
+302 SLKDIN

-333 CCDSPY
+333 CSTSCP
-339 QMISSFLDAMIG
+339 MISSFLDAMIG

-378 DQNKMERADLF
+378 GQNKMERADLF

-452 NSIESHGVYKFFL
+452 NSIKSHGVYKFFL

-470 KKESIRNGLMKE
+470 TKESIRIGLMKE

-517 GFIFYLVTKNKSLSK
+517 GFIFYLVTNNKSLSK
-532 IGIED
+532 IGIENIF
-537 VSYESF
+537 YESF
-543 EKTLKQ
+543 DKTLKQ
-549 ILSIQSYTGDFISSN
+549 IIFIQNFIIGEFTN
-564 EKIFNSEYE
+564 YE
-573 WLLRAIL
+573 LLLRAIL
-580 AKAKDCFFWKR
+580 AKAKGSFFWER
-591 SNNLLSFPLLNNDR
+591 RNNLLSFPLLNNDR
-605 DMSLH
+605 DISLH

-616 SSSNPKDVE
+616 SSNNPEDVE

-630 LDGLREVLNSFD
+630 LYGLREVLNLFD
-642 FSKDNIEEVLKRII
+642 PNKDNIEEVLKRII
-656 ENYKI
+656 EDYK
-661 KDLEDS
+661 KTDS
-667 KKEDNKKE
+667 NV
-675 DSKPWYKFFV
+675 WYKFFV
-685 IYDGVFEQC
+685 IYDGVFKQC
-694 RNGNIYYYSDKYV
+694 RNGNIYHYSDKYV

-714 RSGQWWEYYTFAL
+714 RSGQWCEYYTFAL
-727 KKALNEANKDSSRT
+727 SKALSEALNKEYPCKKAKGIDGGREASFIKID
-741 MELEPTNGKNREE
+741 MK
-754 SVLTFKVN
+754 
-762 GIEYKCSMMNDGNGD
+762 GIEYKCSMMNNED
-777 RFIIKKGKE
+777 RFIIKKNE
-786 VIPIFTC
+786 IFNS
-793 DASLDTWN
+793 DASLDSWDE
-801 KWKEKSKKILNR
+801 WKEKSLKILNR

>member
-12 LINDYI
+12 IINDYI

-37 IKYKRDRLLD
+37 IKDKRNRLLD

-56 SKSIDLGFIYGRVED
+56 SKSIDLGFIYGRVEE
-71 SYKRKLFYPYDGQQR
+71 SYKDKLFYPYDGQQR

-94 LLIYFKFKNYDEIQ
+94 LLIYFKFNKYDEIN
-108 SFKNKEKL
+108 SIKEKL

-141 VSIYNDFWN
+141 DNIYNDFWN

-182 IIVEISRRI
+182 IIVEISGRI
-191 KDLGDK
+191 KKNLGDK
-197 TGIVNFIDKDENNPF
+197 TEIVNFIDKDENNPF

-235 GKALSPFENLKSDI
+235 GKALSSFENLKSDI
-249 DKYWDDE
+249 DKYWKDE

-269 WNQLDEND
+269 WNQLDVND
-277 KNKEKSFDNS
+277 KNKEKNFDNS

-302 GLKDIN
+302 GLDQNNIN

-339 QMISSFLDAMIG
+339 QMISSFLDAMTG
-351 SFKSIKDKQIE
+351 PFKSIKDEQIE

-378 DQNKMERADLF
+378 GQNKMERADLF

-470 KKESIRNGLMKE
+470 TKESIRDGLMKE

-488 LKAKLIDKDS
+488 LKTKLIDKDS
-498 RYVAL
+498 RYVDL
-503 FNKGYS
+503 FDKSYK

-517 GFIFYLVTKNKSLSK
+517 GFIFYLVTKIKSLSK

-549 ILSIQSYTGDFISSN
+549 IIFIQNFIGKFGEFTN
-564 EKIFNSEYE
+564 NYE
-573 WLLRAIL
+573 LLLRAIL

-616 SSSNPKDVE
+616 SSNNPNDVE
-625 YKFNL
+625 YKLNL

-642 FSKDNIEEVLKRII
+642 SDEELNDKVIEDELNRII
-656 ENYKI
+656 EDYKE
-661 KDLEDS
+661 KDS
-667 KKEDNKKE
+667 KA
-675 DSKPWYKFFV
+675 WYKFFV
-685 IYDGVFEQC
+685 IYDGVFGKC
-694 RNGNIYYYSDKYV
+694 PKGNIYYYSDMYV

-714 RSGQWWEYYTFAL
+714 RSGHWCEYYTFAL
-727 KKALNEANKDSSRT
+727 YKALDEYRASKGLNITISLDSIS
-741 MELEPTNGKNREE
+741 GKEREE
-754 SVLTFKVN
+754 SFLKFELD
-762 GIEYKCSMMNDGNGD
+762 GIEYKCFMKNDED
-777 RFIIKKGKE
+777 SFIITKNEK
-786 VIPIFTC
+786 VNS
-793 DASLDTWN
+793 DASFDTWN
-801 KWKEKSKKILNR
+801 EWKEESLKILKR

>member
-47 DIFDCIKSQ
+47 DIFNCIESQ
-56 SKSIDLGFIYGRVED
+56 SKSIDLGFIYGRVEK
-71 SYKRKLFYPYDGQQR
+71 SYKDKLFYPYDGQQR

-94 LLIYFKFKNYDEIQ
+94 LLIYFKFNKYDEIN
-108 SFKNKEKL
+108 SIKEKL

-141 VSIYNDFWN
+141 DNIYNDFWN
-150 KDGKDL
+150 KNGKDL

-182 IIVEISRRI
+182 IIVEISGRI

-197 TGIVNFIDKDENNPF
+197 TGIDNFIDKDENNPF

-249 DKYWDDE
+249 DKYWKDE

-269 WNQLDEND
+269 WNQLDVND

-302 GLKDIN
+302 GLDQNNIN

-333 CCDSPY
+333 CSTSCP
-339 QMISSFLDAMIG
+339 MISSFLDAMIG
-351 SFKSIKDKQIE
+351 SFKSIKDEQIE

-378 DQNKMERADLF
+378 GQNKIERADLF
-389 EVFVYYY
+389 EIFVYYY

-470 KKESIRNGLMKE
+470 TKESIRKGLMKE

-517 GFIFYLVTKNKSLSK
+517 GFIFYLIKNNKSLSK

-543 EKTLKQ
+543 EKTLNQ
-549 ILSIQSYTGDFISSN
+549 IISIQNFIIGEFTN
-564 EKIFNSEYE
+564 YE
-573 WLLRAIL
+573 LLLRAIL
-580 AKAKDCFFWKR
+580 AKANDSFFWER
-591 SNNLLSFPLLNNDR
+591 RNNLLSFPLLNNDR
-605 DMSLH
+605 DISLH
-610 TFLNCY
+610 AFLNCY
-616 SSSNPKDVE
+616 SSNNPNDVE
-625 YKFNL
+625 YKLNL

-642 FSKDNIEEVLKRII
+642 SNKDNIEEVLKRII
-656 ENYKI
+656 EDYKI

-675 DSKPWYKFFV
+675 DPKPWYKFFV

-694 RNGNIYYYSDKYV
+694 RNGNIYFYSDKYV

-714 RSGQWWEYYTFAL
+714 RSGQWCEYYTFAL
-727 KKALNEANKDSSRT
+727 SKALSEALNKEYT
-741 MELEPTNGKNREE
+741 CEKANGLDGGREA
-754 SVLTFKVN
+754 SFVKINMN
-762 GIEYKCSMMNDGNGD
+762 GIDKCSMMNDED
-777 RFIIKKGKE
+777 SFIIENNEKE
-786 VIPIFTC
+786 IFK
-793 DASLDTWN
+793 LDTWN
-801 KWKEKSKKILNR
+801 EWKDKSLKILKR